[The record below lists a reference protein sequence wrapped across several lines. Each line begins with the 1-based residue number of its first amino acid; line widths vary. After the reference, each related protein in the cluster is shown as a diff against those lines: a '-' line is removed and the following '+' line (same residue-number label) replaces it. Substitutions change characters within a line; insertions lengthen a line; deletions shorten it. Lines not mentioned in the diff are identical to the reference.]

1 MQNDDLRLRI
11 SSTGILHSAFVI
23 LHFMT
28 TLPYRVEKPWGY
40 ELIWARTDRYVGKIL
55 HVEAGHVLSLQY
67 HERKDESIYVLAGEI
82 VLRLQQGETLI
93 ERRLAQGEAF
103 HIQPK
108 LVHQFEA
115 VVTSDLLEAS
125 TPEIDDV
132 IRLKDRYGRVP

>member
-1 MQNDDLRLRI
+1 
-11 SSTGILHSAFVI
+11 
-23 LHFMT
+23 MT

-55 HVEAGHVLSLQY
+55 HIEAGHVLSLQY
-67 HERKDESIYVLAGEI
+67 HERKDESIYVLSGEI

-93 ERRLAQGEAF
+93 ERRVGQGEAF

-108 LVHQFEA
+108 QVHQFEA
-115 VVTSDLLEAS
+115 VVTSDLIEAS
-125 TPEIDDV
+125 TPELDDV